1 MRTSYERQLAEKNTE
16 INLLKEKANQLQKKI
31 DMLNLEIAGMKD
43 ANDRN
48 SSDKLKE
55 IDKLRATIEDLNR
68 IIENLKNSGSDQMKQ
83 LERVHMHLFR

>member
-1 MRTSYERQLAEKNTE
+1 M
-16 INLLKEKANQLQKKI
+16 KEKANQLQKKI

-55 IDKLRATIEDLNR
+55 IDKLKATIEDLNR
-68 IIENLKNSGSDQMKQ
+68 MIENLKNSGSDQMKE
-83 LERVHMHLFR
+83 LERVQSV